1 MLIAAMVG
9 LDARPTMDL
18 DATVKGTDVNVEDI
32 ENLIASIITVPIEDG
47 VTFQLKS
54 ISEIMD
60 ENEYPGIRV
69 RMATTFDGVGYSWR
83 LPGISW
89 GLLVI

>member
-32 ENLIASIITVPIEDG
+32 ENLIASIITVPI
-47 VTFQLKS
+47 
-54 ISEIMD
+54 
-60 ENEYPGIRV
+60 
-69 RMATTFDGVGYSWR
+69 
-83 LPGISW
+83 
-89 GLLVI
+89 